1 LSTQVEGCTGLAE
14 TAFTAGMLHDLG
26 KLLLAAN
33 APDAYRL
40 ILAEA
45 AESHQPIWQ
54 VEQEDLGFTHAE
66 LGACMLGIWGIALP
80 VVDAVAWH
88 HRPGGSANSQ
98 ASPVMLVHLADC
110 KVRNLPPDPAH
121 ARLAGLS

>member
-1 LSTQVEGCTGLAE
+1 MAE

-33 APDAYRL
+33 APYAYGL

-45 AESHQPIWQ
+45 AESDKQIWQ
-54 VEQEDLGFTHAE
+54 VEKEGMGFSHAE
-66 LGACMLGIWGIALP
+66 LGACMLGIWGIGLP
-80 VVDAVAWH
+80 LVEAVAWH
-88 HRPGGSANSQ
+88 HRPADAAHSQ

-110 KVRNLPPDPAH
+110 KIRNVPPDPAH